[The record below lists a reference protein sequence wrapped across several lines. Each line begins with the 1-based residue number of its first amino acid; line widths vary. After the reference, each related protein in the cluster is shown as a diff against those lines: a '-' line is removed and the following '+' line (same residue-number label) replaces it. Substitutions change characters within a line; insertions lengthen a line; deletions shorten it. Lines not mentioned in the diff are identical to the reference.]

1 MHFWRKLSIQN
12 KLILSMTSCL
22 LVFVAISSG
31 LSIRLIGN
39 AVRDRV
45 VREELPTAVN
55 GIRADVQR
63 QMAGPIAASRILA
76 RDAFLLQWEADGEP
90 DAGTRNWI
98 QLAKNVKDEQKAA
111 SVQWVSVKSGNY
123 YNESGLQR
131 KVTDKDQWL
140 TGFCR
145 PARRS
150 T

>member
-63 QMAGPIAASRILA
+63 QMAGRSPRRGFSRAMRSCCNGKLRA
-76 RDAFLLQWEADGEP
+76 NP
-90 DAGTRNWI
+90 M
-98 QLAKNVKDEQKAA
+98 
-111 SVQWVSVKSGNY
+111 
-123 YNESGLQR
+123 
-131 KVTDKDQWL
+131 
-140 TGFCR
+140 
-145 PARRS
+145 PARATGSSSRR

>member
-76 RDAFLLQWEADGEP
+76 DR
-90 DAGTRNWI
+90 
-98 QLAKNVKDEQKAA
+98 K
-111 SVQWVSVKSGNY
+111 SVV
-123 YNESGLQR
+123 
-131 KVTDKDQWL
+131 
-140 TGFCR
+140 
-145 PARRS
+145 
-150 T
+150 